1 MDSLDNEL
9 DLDLDIDNY
18 EYTDLLNLFKV
29 GIDFVESDLK
39 LIKKKVL
46 MMHPDKSGLDKRYF
60 LFFSKAFKILCSVYE
75 FREKANICEKLDISK
90 EGIEYLT
97 ESDESNKLILDNLK
111 RDNNYSREKFNDLF
125 NKLFEELKVKSE
137 YEKEGYGSWLKDEF
151 DESEIITKDNINE
164 YREKLSRTS
173 LKEYKDINEFNN
185 GNYCDLT
192 NSKPVNYSS
201 DIFSNL
207 QYEDLKKA
215 HSETIVPIDEF
226 NIENKNQSYEQL
238 KFERSR
244 QNIKPLSDKEANNI
258 LFNKNKTD
266 NIHNSARAYKLFKQ
280 EEQAKEINNKFWTSL
295 KQLK

>member
-137 YEKEGYGSWLKDEF
+137 YEK
-151 DESEIITKDNINE
+151 DN
-164 YREKLSRTS
+164 
-173 LKEYKDINEFNN
+173 
-185 GNYCDLT
+185 
-192 NSKPVNYSS
+192 
-201 DIFSNL
+201 
-207 QYEDLKKA
+207 
-215 HSETIVPIDEF
+215 
-226 NIENKNQSYEQL
+226 
-238 KFERSR
+238 
-244 QNIKPLSDKEANNI
+244 
-258 LFNKNKTD
+258 
-266 NIHNSARAYKLFKQ
+266 
-280 EEQAKEINNKFWTSL
+280 
-295 KQLK
+295 